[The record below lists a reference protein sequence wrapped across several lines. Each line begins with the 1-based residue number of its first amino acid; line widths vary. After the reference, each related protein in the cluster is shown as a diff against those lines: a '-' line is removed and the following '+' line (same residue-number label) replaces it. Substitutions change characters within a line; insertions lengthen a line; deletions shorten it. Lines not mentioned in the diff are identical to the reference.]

1 MQEYRDYK
9 IEKHP
14 SIASEYI
21 KFICHNSPFE
31 TLEQFESRIKGVETS
46 IKDFSQKQTSRDK
59 QLNTTTQKAD
69 EGKTKLGNL
78 ESRIA
83 KLEKK

>member
-1 MQEYRDYK
+1 MREYRDQG
-9 IEKHP
+9 IAKHP

-31 TLEQFESRIKGVETS
+31 TLETLDSKIKAMEGIVKE
-46 IKDFSQKQTSRDK
+46 INQKMASTNK

-69 EGKTKLGNL
+69 DGKTKLSNI
-78 ESRIA
+78 ESRVA